1 MLVSFVVLNSQISE
15 IIIMPET
22 NHSHSECSHGH
33 GHSHSHS
40 HGHSHGPANYN
51 KIFATGISLNI
62 IYVIIEGGYGFL
74 TNSLS
79 LLADAGHNL
88 SDILGLLLAWGAHY
102 LAQKNTSKRRTYGL
116 KSSSILAALF
126 NSLILMLAVGGI
138 IIEAIKRFS
147 APVALEGNTIIF
159 VATVGII
166 INAFTAMLFMKDQK
180 KDLNIR
186 GAYLHMVADAAVSA
200 GVVVSGFI
208 IKYSGISIIDPIVSI
223 IIAIVIFMGTWNL
236 LKESLNLA
244 LHAVPESVDPDK
256 VNDFLKSLPGVE
268 ETHDLHIWGMS
279 TTEIALTVH
288 LVKPSSENDDEV
300 IKAANEGLKGLGI
313 SHSTIQLERTCEN
326 CPTENVCENGLCS
339 K

>member
-1 MLVSFVVLNSQISE
+1 MT
-15 IIIMPET
+15 ET
-22 NHSHSECSHGH
+22 KHSHSECSHEHEHEHEHTHIHTRSAGL
-33 GHSHSHS
+33 HSHNHG

-51 KIFATGISLNI
+51 KIFAMGVSLNI

-74 TNSLS
+74 TSSLS

-147 APVALEGNTIIF
+147 SPVALEGNTIIF

-166 INAFTAMLFMKDQK
+166 INAFTALLFMKDQK

-186 GAYLHMVADAAVSA
+186 GAYLHMLADAAVSA
-200 GVVVSGFI
+200 GVVFSGFI
-208 IKYSGISIIDPIVSI
+208 IKYTAISIIDPIVSI
-223 IIAIVIFMGTWNL
+223 IVAIVIFMGTWNL

-244 LHAVPESVDPDK
+244 LHAVPEGIDPDE
-256 VNDFLKSLPGVE
+256 VNHFLKSLSGVE
-268 ETHDLHIWGMS
+268 ATHDLHIWGMS

-288 LVKPSSENDDEV
+288 LVKPSVEDDDEV
-300 IKAANEGLKGLGI
+300 IKAANEGLKRLGI

-326 CPTENVCENGLCS
+326 CPTENMCENGLCS
-339 K
+339 Q